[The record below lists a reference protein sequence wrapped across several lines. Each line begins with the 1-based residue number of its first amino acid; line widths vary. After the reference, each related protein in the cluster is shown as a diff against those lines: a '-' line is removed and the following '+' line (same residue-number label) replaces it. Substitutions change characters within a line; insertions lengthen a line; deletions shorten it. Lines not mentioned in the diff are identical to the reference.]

1 MSHITQQAHIDMA
14 MAHGRKAEAAP
25 HPSATYMYPFGN
37 TEEELRLENLG
48 AAERG
53 HPTDKPFDH
62 TTGKGY
68 VKHKKGIYYD
78 ALFIKKNKL
87 EMLIHETSS
96 GFSPPCVARIKRFG
110 RKARASGD
118 RTHYPTRRSRRQL
131 SYGMSSSTPNAL
143 ALLLSRVRR
152 KAS

>member
-1 MSHITQQAHIDMA
+1 
-14 MAHGRKAEAAP
+14 
-25 HPSATYMYPFGN
+25 MYPFGN

-53 HPTDKPFDH
+53 HPTDTPFDH

-87 EMLIHETSS
+87 EMLIHETSG

-110 RKARASGD
+110 RKARTSGD
-118 RTHYPTRRSRRQL
+118 RTHYPTRRSRHQL
-131 SYGMSSSTPNAL
+131 SYVQFHTQRISSAIVKGEAEGIMTQLTRFN
-143 ALLLSRVRR
+143 RV
-152 KAS
+152 APQAAA